1 MFHRS
6 GLEARSI
13 VPLMTQLMMR
23 LPASSRIISLP
34 LKQALYSLPQ
44 GIRRVRRLPPVM
56 LVLMKMM

>member
-1 MFHRS
+1 
-6 GLEARSI
+6 
-13 VPLMTQLMMR
+13 MTQLMMR